1 MNMFWGLSVKTKLGQ
16 IYYHTEDDLLL
27 VLELINPEAT
37 WFLTHWKLKAGQICY
52 RVASYDKRLFLVG
65 EL

>member
-1 MNMFWGLSVKTKLGQ
+1 VRAKLGQ

-27 VLELINPEAT
+27 VLELINSDGT
-37 WFLTHWKLKAGQICY
+37 WFLTHWKLKSGQICY
-52 RVASYDKRLFLVG
+52 RVSSYDKMLFLIG

>member
-1 MNMFWGLSVKTKLGQ
+1 VRAKLGQ

-27 VLELINPEAT
+27 VLELINPDGT